1 MIRLPSLGRLAIL
14 ALAAPLAAEAQNEGA
29 GGQNRDG
36 GIIATPLEPLSGQ
49 FSDPDTGSQATGV
62 NSRAGSIG
70 SDAATPGPSSN
81 QFDGPNTGNQETGA
95 DSADVDLGV
104 DVTTLEPL
112 SDRLNDPNTV
122 NQEWAITAEGAVLRG
137 LDRIWG
143 NLGDLELIS
152 GTSER
157 FGKLTVTLGECR
169 YPAVNPAGDA
179 YAFVTI
185 LADGREQPVFDGW
198 MIASS
203 PALNALD
210 HPRYDIWV
218 LRCMIP

>member
-1 MIRLPSLGRLAIL
+1 MIRFPSLGRLAIL
-14 ALAAPLAAEAQNEGA
+14 ALAAPLAAQAQNEGA
-29 GGQNRDG
+29 GGQSRDG

-49 FSDPDTGSQATGV
+49 FSDPSTGSQATGV
-62 NSRAGSIG
+62 NSRTGSIG
-70 SDAATPGPSSN
+70 SDAAAPGPSSS

-112 SDRLNDPNTV
+112 SDQLNDPNTV

-143 NLGDLELIS
+143 NLGDLEMIS

-179 YAFVTI
+179 YAFLTI
-185 LADGREQPVFDGW
+185 LVDGREQPVFDGW